1 MTYDLAIRGGTLVD
15 PHGRA
20 RLDLYVQDGR
30 VAEVVPPQRSHSARE
45 TVDATGA
52 LVLPGM
58 VDTHVHFMDPGDET
72 REDFP
77 SGSAGAAVNGVT
89 TVVEHTHGWPVR
101 TVDELAHKR
110 AHLEGRS
117 HVDFGLAAHV
127 WPERIPELPALWQ
140 AGVTFFKAFTC
151 ETHGVPA
158 ITAGLMLEMLASV
171 AQMDAVCLV
180 HCEDDLICES
190 SEKRLRAL
198 GRDDPGVLPAWR
210 SREAEMVAVGTVA
223 TLARK
228 TAART
233 GIAHVSSPDVLELIA
248 ARQSGGEPL
257 VVESCPQYLLLREA
271 EVLEHG
277 SFRKFTPPARTRTDE
292 DERRMWSAF
301 NRGAIQ
307 LLSSDHAPSTAEQ
320 KRSGS
325 IWDTPFGLPGI
336 DTTFAVMLDAA
347 LTGRTSLE
355 RLVEAYSSVPARHY
369 RLAGKGSLAPGAD
382 ADVCIVDPHV
392 HRTLDDSLVQSK
404 AGWTPYAGREVR
416 GAVSRTILRGRT
428 VARDGAVEDSRGG
441 RFLPGPGARAG
452 S

>member
-1 MTYDLAIRGGTLVD
+1 MEYDLAIRGGTVVD
-15 PHGRA
+15 SHGRSP
-20 RLDLYVQDGR
+20 LDVYVRDGR
-30 VAEVVPPQRSHSARE
+30 IAEVASPHRSHPARE

-52 LVLPGM
+52 FVMPGM
-58 VDTHVHFMDPGDET
+58 VDTHVHFMDPGDDT

-77 SGSAGAAVNGVT
+77 SGSAGAAANGVT

-101 TVDELAHKR
+101 TVAEFEHKR

-127 WPERIPELPALWQ
+127 WPDRIPELPALWR
-140 AGVTFFKAFTC
+140 AGVTYLKAFTC

-158 ITAGLMLEMLASV
+158 ITADLMLDVLESV
-171 AQMDAVCLV
+171 AEMDAVCLV
-180 HCEDDLICES
+180 HCEDDLLCEH
-190 SEKRLRAL
+190 SEKRLRDL

-223 TLARK
+223 TLART

-233 GIAHVSSPDVLELIA
+233 GIAHVSSPEVLELLA
-248 ARQSGGEPL
+248 AEQQGSAPL
-257 VVESCPQYLLLREA
+257 IVESCPQYLLLRED

-277 SFRKFTPPARTRTDE
+277 SFRKFTPPARTRTDD
-292 DERRMWSAF
+292 DENRMWSAF
-301 NRGAIQ
+301 NRRAIH

-320 KRSGS
+320 KRTGS

-355 RLVEAYSSVPARHY
+355 RLVEAYSYVPARHY
-369 RLAGKGSLAPGAD
+369 RLAGKGSLTPGAD
-382 ADVCIVDPHV
+382 ADVCIVDPQAR
-392 HRTLDDSLVQSK
+392 RTLDDSLVHSK
-404 AGWTPYAGREVR
+404 AGWTPYSGREVR
-416 GAVSRTILRGRT
+416 GAVLQTILRGHT
-428 VARDGAVEDSRGG
+428 VARGGSVEGERGG
-441 RFLPGPGARAG
+441 RFLPGPGARTG